1 MAAPKILCVISAS
14 GTRTLVRQKSGWQPG
29 EAPPRKRRSVIT
41 NLIDESYVAVDLPK
55 LRGADRRSFIDLQL
69 QQRFA
74 DTLLRA
80 VLPFKAPQS
89 KDRLVLTGIGN
100 AQAEGEIRAMADAG
114 VEIMGVW
121 SLPTL
126 LMDALGKSPRKLPR
140 ALLASLPT
148 PDGLRLLFVLD
159 GQPTL
164 TRLLPAGLSAE
175 QENQE
180 IVTTR
185 RYLEDSRTIERG
197 SPLALLALDAPA
209 SQVEALA
216 RAGFKP
222 MAPPWG
228 VPREGTQLDRLL
240 DMSLH
245 AAPGQ
250 LAPNSLRERFRVRK
264 MRTLL
269 VSITAGCVGV
279 AALAGVH
286 SARGTVGTWQRMGEL
301 DTATQQQRALIE
313 QHTQALQSKG
323 VDAELLRVARRLG
336 AEELTPSTLPALAL
350 QRVADTLAARPE
362 LSLERLAWRRTKPSQ
377 ACAKSGPGGD
387 EPATQAA
394 AGPDPL
400 AVAAAGAAPAAAGQ
414 AAPPPASAAGLEV
427 RLGLRV
433 AKTDSPVAASRQR
446 MQLAEALRAWPDT
459 QLLRGGDLADAA
471 AVLSG
476 GPGGSGREGASDTQT
491 IEFCLAMSEPPRK
504 LP

>member
-1 MAAPKILCVISAS
+1 VAALKILCSISAS
-14 GTRTLVRQKSGWQPG
+14 GTRTLVRHKSGWQPG
-29 EAPPRKRRSVIT
+29 EAPARQRRSVIT

-74 DTLLRA
+74 ETPLRA
-80 VLPFKAPQS
+80 VLPFKATAN
-89 KDRLVLTGIGN
+89 KDRIVLTGMGN
-100 AQAEGEIRAMADAG
+100 SQAEEEIRAMAEAG

-126 LMDALGKSPRKLPR
+126 LMDALGDHARKLPR

-164 TRLLPAGLSAE
+164 TRLLPASLSAE

-180 IVTTR
+180 IITTR

-209 SQVEALA
+209 GQVEALA
-216 RAGFKP
+216 RVGFKP
-222 MAPPWG
+222 IAPPWG
-228 VPREGTQLDRLL
+228 VPRQGTQLDRLL

-250 LAPNSLRERFRVRK
+250 LAPNTLRERFRVRK

-269 VSITAGCVGV
+269 VAATAGCVGL

-286 SARGTVGTWQRMGEL
+286 SAQGTVSTWQRMDQIRKG
-301 DTATQQQRALIE
+301 TQEQRALIA
-313 QHTQALQSKG
+313 QHNQALESKG

-336 AEELTPSTLPALAL
+336 AEELAPSELPTQAL
-350 QRVADTLAARPE
+350 QRVAETLSTRPD
-362 LSLERLAWRRTKPSQ
+362 LQLERLVWRRTLPAQ
-377 ACAKSGPGGD
+377 ACTKGGAGGAA
-387 EPATQAA
+387 EAPAMGAA
-394 AGPDPL
+394 APDPL
-400 AVAAAGAAPAAAGQ
+400 LAATAAAAPAPGSANAPAAV
-414 AAPPPASAAGLEV
+414 ASAGLEV
-427 RLGLRV
+427 RLDLRV
-433 AKTDSPVAASRQR
+433 PKTDSPVAAAQQR
-446 MQLAEALRAWPDT
+446 LQLANAMRAWPNT
-459 QLLRGGDLADAA
+459 QLLRGGDLTDNVP
-471 AVLSG
+471 VLRG
-476 GPGGSGREGASDTQT
+476 GGNGAEGAGNTDT
-491 IEFCLAMSEPPRK
+491 IEFCLAMSEPAQK